1 MGLLRERGR
10 YPRHR
15 SRAPLLPA
23 FRIKDFHIALS
34 RCEAFV
40 SVPTTLTSFADP
52 PKSKEFIF
60 YLTVSIP
67 ANMSDT
73 FQVVPD
79 SLEAIPGIIAE
90 LNASFDSGKTL
101 SIEWRKEQL
110 RSLWKMIDVSIV
122 DLFFSSTGNSKSRCS
137 V

>member
-1 MGLLRERGR
+1 M
-10 YPRHR
+10 
-15 SRAPLLPA
+15 PA
-23 FRIKDFHIALS
+23 
-34 RCEAFV
+34 
-40 SVPTTLTSFADP
+40 TLTSFADP

-122 DLFFSSTGNSKSRCS
+122 DLLFFWHWQFQSRCT